1 MEILEAYDL
10 TGSLRAAAGLVGR
23 DHKRSR
29 IGCVSVTRLAGCR
42 WWSGRGSRCSPGRSM
57 SWSTARAGRSDRDQL
72 PMRDVR
78 PGSTPKTNTARTRA
92 IYQIGTRSGFRIRR
106 DPPSGTAC
114 PTLRSEERPMDDVRV
129 RPSRGR
135 SSCLQ
140 SRLRTRDLPV
150 LPDLTRCGPL
160 IPMLTGRGL
169 RRVAGGWWLRG
180 LVRCGGERWR
190 GRVGASRGGVAF
202 VCGELAWI

>member
-1 MEILEAYDL
+1 MKPEDVMEILEAYDL
-10 TGSLRAAAGLVGR
+10 TGSLRAAAGLVGC

-29 IGCVSVTRLAGCR
+29 IGCVSVTRLAGCQ

-140 SRLRTRDLPV
+140 SRFTYSRSPCAARLDTVRTAYPHADRSGIAS
-150 LPDLTRCGPL
+150 R
-160 IPMLTGRGL
+160 
-169 RRVAGGWWLRG
+169 GWWLVAEG
-180 LVRCGGERWR
+180 AGEVRW
-190 GRVGASRGGVAF
+190 
-202 VCGELAWI
+202 